1 MLFVKQHGKITNSTY
16 QELNETSHRT
26 AARDLQEL
34 VEKELINKL
43 GTTGKGTYYVLK
55 HQV

>member
-1 MLFVKQHGKITNSTY
+1 MIFIKQQRRITNSNC
-16 QELNETSHRT
+16 QELNQTSHRT
-26 AARDLQEL
+26 AARDLQKL
-34 VEKELINKL
+34 VEKELIIKS